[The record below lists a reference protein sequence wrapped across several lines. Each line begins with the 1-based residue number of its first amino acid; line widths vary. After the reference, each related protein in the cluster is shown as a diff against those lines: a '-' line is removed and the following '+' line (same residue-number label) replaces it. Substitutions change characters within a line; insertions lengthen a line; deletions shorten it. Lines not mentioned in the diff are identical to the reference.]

1 MRPPSSSIVAGQK
14 LAKSLRFAADQKYS
28 TGLSSGA
35 YAGNH
40 SMRSHCRC
48 VLRKTNDLFDRC
60 TASRSISK
68 MSFPDTWRLRC
79 LMNVMNS
86 GVATV
91 PRTIR
96 RYNFGFLPRGVATI
110 VPVTER
116 LRHRPGEDMIGVFPF
131 GAQLRRTVG
140 LSDIP
145 DSSRNPIRAR
155 IFTPFFGCE
164 ANCDAPNS

>member
-1 MRPPSSSIVAGQK
+1 MVSGQK

-28 TGLSSGA
+28 IGLSSGA

-40 SMRSHCRC
+40 SMRSQCRC
-48 VLRKTNDLFDRC
+48 VLRKIDDFFDRC
-60 TASRSISK
+60 TASLSISK
-68 MSFPDTWRLRC
+68 MSFPDTCRLRC

-91 PRTIR
+91 PRNIR
-96 RYNFGFLPRGVATI
+96 KYSFGFLPRGVATI

-116 LRHRPGEDMIGVFPF
+116 LRHRPGEGMIGVFPF

-155 IFTPFFGCE
+155 IFIPFFGRE
-164 ANCDAPNS
+164 ASCGAPSS